1 MSKPRSRRL
10 AMLASAIA
18 VPAIMVGFAAP
29 ASAAELTPIA
39 EYLDETVA
47 GLESDLGGALDSLGL
62 EASD

>member
-1 MSKPRSRRL
+1 MSKRRTT
-10 AMLASAIA
+10 ASVLLGLVAA
-18 VPAIMVGFAAP
+18 PAIMVALALP

-47 GLESDLGGALDSLGL
+47 STESDIGGALDSLGL